1 MNSMTWIGIIV
12 WGLFIAGFGLAS
24 AGTSAGIE
32 PDLHAQDVVF
42 LVSGGLVSVLIGIA
56 GLLGVMGWVPG
67 VRKDQQTA
75 A

>member
-24 AGTSAGIE
+24 AGTPAGIE

-56 GLLGVMGWVPG
+56 GLLGIMGWVPG
-67 VRKDQQTA
+67 TRRHHETTA
-75 A
+75 

>member
-24 AGTSAGIE
+24 AGTPAGIE
-32 PDLHAQDVVF
+32 PGLHAQDVVF

-56 GLLGVMGWVPG
+56 GLFGIMGWVPG
-67 VRKDQQTA
+67 ARRDHETA